1 MEVDVG
7 MVDNDIYNNKRDWE
21 RFISNLDNILVL
33 HEIEKILKQLNSFK
47 SKLENMEP
55 KNI

>member
-1 MEVDVG
+1 MA
-7 MVDNDIYNNKRDWE
+7 DNDIYNNKRDWE